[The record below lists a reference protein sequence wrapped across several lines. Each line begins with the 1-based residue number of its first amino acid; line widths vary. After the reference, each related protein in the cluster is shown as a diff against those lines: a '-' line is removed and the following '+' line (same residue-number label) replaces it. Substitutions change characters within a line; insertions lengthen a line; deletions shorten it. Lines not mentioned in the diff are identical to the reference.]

1 MPVTFPSDKSKGQLV
16 PPVEKKNYYTPPLHK
31 NKVLQTTQSKSLGFI
46 NHFVNQMAS
55 PCTHVTYDPHKP
67 PG

>member
-1 MPVTFPSDKSKGQLV
+1 MLMPVTFPSDKSKGQLV

-46 NHFVNQMAS
+46 NLFCQSNGFPLH
-55 PCTHVTYDPHKP
+55 TRDL
-67 PG
+67 